1 MISLSIIV
9 PVYNVEN
16 YIRSSIESIYRQG
29 LDENSFE
36 IIIVNDGTN
45 DKSMEMI
52 ADIIKEHSNITVLEQ
67 DNQGLSVARNNGIA
81 TAKGEYIF
89 MPDSD
94 DLLIDNSLPT
104 LLNKA
109 IETKADLIV
118 ADFLRMDDKEIV
130 KFEGVK
136 ENPFHYV
143 EKTGQELML
152 EDLNPGEC
160 YVWRALYRRQFLIQ
174 EQIKFVPGVFYQDVP
189 FTHECYL
196 KAGKCIRTSM
206 LLNIYRVHR
215 RGAATSSF
223 NVRKAKNLCIVISKT
238 WELRKYEHHTSQTLL
253 KLEND
258 VFASFSLLIRSA
270 TKVMGFWNVVFSS
283 STVSSSA
290 VFMCLSILNPRPQS
304 TRLTSYSNIRFSE
317 RKDIL
322 KYLREL
328 APDLFF
334 KNGIKQQ
341 ITSILFRTMPN
352 IYLDIN
358 IAYRKTKKYLK
369 AHF

>member
-118 ADFLRMDDKEIV
+118 ANFLRMDDKEIV

-174 EQIKFVPGVFYQDVP
+174 EQIKFVPGVFFQDVP

-223 NVRKAKNLCIVISKT
+223 NVRKARNLCIVISKT

-258 VFASFSLLIRSA
+258 VFASFSLLIS
-270 TKVMGFWNVVFSS
+270 
-283 STVSSSA
+283 
-290 VFMCLSILNPRPQS
+290 
-304 TRLTSYSNIRFSE
+304 LTSYSNIRLSE

>member
-1 MISLSIIV
+1 MDLSIIV
-9 PVYNVEN
+9 PVYNVEK
-16 YIRSSIESIYRQG
+16 YVRPCFESILKQG
-29 LDENSFE
+29 LDDSRFE
-36 IIIVNDGTN
+36 VIIVNDGTQ
-45 DKSMEMI
+45 DRSMDMI
-52 ADIIKEHSNITVLEQ
+52 SDIILQHNNIYVINQ
-67 DNQGLSVARNNGIA
+67 VNQGLSVARNNGISS
-81 TAKGEYIF
+81 AKGEYIF

-118 ADFLRMDDKEIV
+118 ANFLRMDDKEIV

-174 EQIKFVPGVFYQDVP
+174 EQIKFVPGVFFQDVP
-189 FTHECYL
+189 FTHECCL

-215 RGAATSSF
+215 KGAVTSSF

-258 VFASFSLLIRSA
+258 VFASFSLLIS
-270 TKVMGFWNVVFSS
+270 
-283 STVSSSA
+283 
-290 VFMCLSILNPRPQS
+290 
-304 TRLTSYSNIRFSE
+304 LTSYSNIRLSE